1 MDGASLI
8 RQYPRTKIP
17 TAQAFRPPHY
27 DMDRHR
33 RRHFPFLLALVLLA
47 ALSSSSRG
55 AAAEASADTSTPLKA
70 FTWGSNFSGGSLYQG
85 NRDTVVRRLVSG
97 PATSGGVFFNYS
109 SSGDGPDVV
118 YGIAMCYADSQW
130 DDCQQC
136 LHRALSYVFTQCL
149 YSRSAAIMYSDCVLR
164 YSHDAFFSNETEW
177 GHVFNVWST
186 AFVDDAARWNQT
198 RWTMMNQ
205 LAAEAAVSMPRL
217 ATGNATYK
225 DDGTDMVYGL
235 LQCRNDLSA
244 GECSNCLSSQLQYLL
259 GSFPNSVNTYVSV
272 KGFSCFVRQDVN
284 PIVLMVPFGKLSFS
298 SEQFLLLLIFVSRE
312 CFND

>member
-1 MDGASLI
+1 MELIYVDGASLI

-70 FTWGSNFSGGSLYQG
+70 LTWGSNFSGGSLYQG

-97 PATSGGVFFNYS
+97 PATSGGAFFNYS

-118 YGIAMCYADSQW
+118 YGVAMCYADSQW

-136 LHRALSYVFTQCL
+136 LHRALSYVFTQCA

-164 YSHDAFFSNETEW
+164 YSQDAFFSNETDW
-177 GHVFNVWST
+177 GHVFNVWSSS
-186 AFVDDAARWNQT
+186 FVDDAARWNQT
-198 RWTMMNQ
+198 RWTLMNQ

-259 GSFPNSVNTYVSV
+259 GNFPNSVNTYVSV

-284 PIVLMVPFGKLSFS
+284 PIVLMVPFGKLF
-298 SEQFLLLLIFVSRE
+298 FVGTI
-312 CFND
+312 CTC